1 MTISIYGAAS
11 ELIDKS
17 FIEQTEKLGEML
29 AKHGHRLVYGA
40 GGTGLMGASAR
51 GFKVGGGDVIGVAPH
66 FMHEIEPIYTGCTE
80 LIETETMADR
90 KEIMEDMADIFI
102 ITPGGIGTLDEFFQ
116 CITLSELWRLDKD
129 IIFYNINDYYTKI
142 IEYMEECIDKKFIR
156 ERVKDFYKV
165 ATTPEEVV
173 DLLDGVLDGKT
184 V

>member
-1 MTISIYGAAS
+1 MTICIYGAAS

-51 GFKVGGGDVIGVAPH
+51 GFKAGNGEVIGVAPH
-66 FMHEIEPIYTGCTE
+66 FMHDIEPIYEGCTQ
-80 LIETETMADR
+80 LIETETMAER

-116 CITLSELWRLDKD
+116 CITLRELGRLDKD
-129 IIFYNINDYYTKI
+129 IVFYNINDYYTKL
-142 IEYMEECIDKKFIR
+142 IEYMEDCIEKKFIR
-156 ERVKDFYKV
+156 ERVRNFYKV
-165 ATTPEEVV
+165 ASTPEEVV